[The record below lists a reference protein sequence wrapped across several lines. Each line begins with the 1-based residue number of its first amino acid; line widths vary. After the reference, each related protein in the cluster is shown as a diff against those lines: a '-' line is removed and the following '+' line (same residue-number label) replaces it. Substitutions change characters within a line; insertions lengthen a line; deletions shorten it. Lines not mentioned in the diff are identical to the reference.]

1 MNLGDSLVLNNCSKL
16 TSDQCS
22 YFEWLSH
29 RLKDI
34 LKAVTENL
42 RENKQ
47 KMKAEYDK
55 RNKVKQPTFTIGDKV
70 LLEDKRVKPSTD
82 RVLTQRPY
90 CGPYFISDVIAGS
103 GIGEAYKLIHVHS
116 GRFIKSLVSGDRLKL
131 YEADKRECRTGRL
144 PGVQVSPS
152 EVKPVKDRN
161 DGFEPAVRILRQRM
175 KDKQREYLVRFRD
188 NSCWWCSDV
197 TPELLRQF
205 RLKQANKRR
214 RK

>member
-1 MNLGDSLVLNNCSKL
+1 MNLGDSFVLNNCSKL

-34 LKAVTENL
+34 HKAVTENL
-42 RENKQ
+42 TENKQ
-47 KMKAEYDK
+47 EMKADYDK
-55 RNKVKQPTFTIGDKV
+55 RNKVKQPTFNIGDKF
-70 LLEDKRVKPSTD
+70 LLEDKRAKPGSD

-103 GIGEAYKLIHVHS
+103 GIGEAYKLIYVHS
-116 GRFIKSLVSGDRLKL
+116 GRSIKSLVSGDRLKL
-131 YEADKRECRTGRL
+131 YEADKREDLTGRL

-161 DGFEPAVRILRQRM
+161 DGF
-175 KDKQREYLVRFRD
+175 
-188 NSCWWCSDV
+188 
-197 TPELLRQF
+197 
-205 RLKQANKRR
+205 
-214 RK
+214 